1 MKTLAGAV
9 AAAGCSNMSE
19 VCSSMSAAANNTNT
33 TGQVYKPVAVA
44 GAVAVAVA
52 AVAVD
57 LATLG
62 NSPGPSRRPNTH
74 ANLQLHHYRG

>member
-1 MKTLAGAV
+1 MNKLAGAV
-9 AAAGCSNMSE
+9 AAVGCSNMSE
-19 VCSSMSAAANNTNT
+19 DCSSMSAAANNTNT
-33 TGQVYKPVAVA
+33 TGQVYKPVAE
-44 GAVAVAVA
+44 AVAVAVA

>member
-19 VCSSMSAAANNTNT
+19 DCSSMSAAANNTNT
-33 TGQVYKPVAVA
+33 TGQVYNL
-44 GAVAVAVA
+44 VAVAVVA
-52 AVAVD
+52 VAVAVD